1 MIYVTYDDNGLLTGC
16 YRQNLQPSH
25 TDCHI
30 EVTDD
35 VAKNW
40 TGYKANDTRNGVD
53 VYFPPPPLPTLADYD
68 AALTA
73 HLDAVA
79 QSRNWADRV
88 SLMARAGFAGPWQAD
103 AVAFGTW
110 ADGCNVIG
118 YQLLADYQAGT
129 IPQPTIAEMLALLP
143 EMVWPIQP

>member
-1 MIYVTYDDNGLLTGC
+1 MIKVFALLDANSVVNVVLADDNLDFGFTK
-16 YRQNLQPSH
+16 
-25 TDCHI
+25 I
-30 EVTDD
+30 ELPVDHK
-35 VAKNW
+35 V
-40 TGYKANDTRNGVD
+40 GVGDTWDGTQFVK
-53 VYFPPPPLPTLADYD
+53 PPAPLPTLADYD

-118 YQLLADYQAGT
+118 YQLLADFQAGN
-129 IPQPTIAEMLALLP
+129 IPQPTIAEMLALMP
-143 EMVWPIQP
+143 AMVWPE

>member
-1 MIYVTYDDNGLLTGC
+1 MRSAILNENNVVVAIHVVSDLTGLI
-16 YRQNLQPSH
+16 NGEGAA
-25 TDCHI
+25 I
-30 EVTDD
+30 
-35 VAKNW
+35 
-40 TGYKANDTRNGVD
+40 GDTWDGTQ
-53 VYFPPPPLPTLADYD
+53 FIKPPAPLPTLADYD

>member
-1 MIYVTYDDNGLLTGC
+1 MKAAILENNTVTNVIVVDSLDVIPGLIDGT
-16 YRQNLQPSH
+16 
-25 TDCHI
+25 
-30 EVTDD
+30 
-35 VAKNW
+35 VA
-40 TGYKANDTRNGVD
+40 GIGDTWDGTQ
-53 VYFPPPPLPTLADYD
+53 FIKPAPPLPTLADYD

>member
-1 MIYVTYDDNGLLTGC
+1 MRSAILNENNVVVAIHVVSDLTG
-16 YRQNLQPSH
+16 L
-25 TDCHI
+25 I
-30 EVTDD
+30 
-35 VAKNW
+35 
-40 TGYKANDTRNGVD
+40 NGEGAAIGD
-53 VYFPPPPLPTLADYD
+53 MWDGTEFIKPAPPMPTLADYD

>member
-1 MIYVTYDDNGLLTGC
+1 MRYALIENNTVVNVILANPDFDPGIPKVLLEESDVVGVGYTYDGT
-16 YRQNLQPSH
+16 QF
-25 TDCHI
+25 I
-30 EVTDD
+30 
-35 VAKNW
+35 K
-40 TGYKANDTRNGVD
+40 
-53 VYFPPPPLPTLADYD
+53 PPAPLPTLADYD

-143 EMVWPIQP
+143 EMVWPV

>member
-1 MIYVTYDDNGLLTGC
+1 MKAAQLTNNIVTNVIVVDSLDVIPGLIDGTSAG
-16 YRQNLQPSH
+16 
-25 TDCHI
+25 I
-30 EVTDD
+30 
-35 VAKNW
+35 
-40 TGYKANDTRNGVD
+40 GDTWDGTQFVK
-53 VYFPPPPLPTLADYD
+53 PPAPLPTLADYD

-118 YQLLADYQAGT
+118 YQMLADFQNGL

-143 EMVWPIQP
+143 EMVWPV

>member
-1 MIYVTYDDNGLLTGC
+1 MIKMRSAILNENNVVVAIHVVSDLTGLI
-16 YRQNLQPSH
+16 NGEGAA
-25 TDCHI
+25 I
-30 EVTDD
+30 
-35 VAKNW
+35 
-40 TGYKANDTRNGVD
+40 GDTWDGTQ
-53 VYFPPPPLPTLADYD
+53 FIKPPAPLPTLADYD

-143 EMVWPIQP
+143 PMVWPV